1 VTVRPSLRLRAALSF
16 ALFSMALVVS
26 LVAAVLVFT
35 DDQEDDLIRGV
46 LESEIRHIRETLR
59 TDPHGIPSLS
69 DAFGAYLVRG
79 PADREALPPYL
90 RSVGPGE
97 SEVEVGEIEYH
108 VRVEA
113 QDGIEIYLAYDVT
126 RHERK
131 LRAFRDF
138 LFAAVGLASLLSAW
152 LGFAL
157 AGRIV
162 GPVLDLARQVR
173 RLAPDA
179 PHTTFAE
186 SYRDREVL
194 QLAEA
199 FDAYHRRVA
208 AAIARETAFTATV
221 SHELRTPLTAI
232 QTGTELLSQET
243 GLSAKGRQRATTIL
257 RAAER
262 MAGAIE
268 SLLLLAR
275 ETPADGVQAV
285 ALEPLV
291 REAVAAV
298 ADELREGV
306 DLVIAVPPDASV
318 STYPTALHLTLVN
331 LLRNAAAHTAAGRI
345 EVSSD
350 GSALVIRDTGGGI
363 PPADQPYVFDRFYR
377 GANARTSGSG
387 LGLAIVRQMADRFG
401 WRVVIESGPGEGTE
415 VRILFPPTSPKLHS
429 S

>member
-1 VTVRPSLRLRAALSF
+1 MGPSLRLRATLSF
-16 ALFSMALVVS
+16 ALFSMVLVVS

-46 LESEIRHIRETLR
+46 LENEMRHIRQTLR
-59 TDPHGIPSLS
+59 REPHGVPSLS
-69 DAFGAYLVRG
+69 DAFQAYLVRA

-97 SEVEVGEIEYH
+97 SEVELGEIEYH
-108 VRVEA
+108 VRVDSE
-113 QDGIEIYLAYDVT
+113 DGTDIYLAYDVT
-126 RHERK
+126 RHEQK

-138 LFAAVGLASLLSAW
+138 LYAAVAVASLLAAW
-152 LGFAL
+152 LAFAL
-157 AGRIV
+157 ASRIV
-162 GPVLDLARQVR
+162 GPVRDLARQVR
-173 RLAPDA
+173 QLAPDA

-208 AAIARETAFTATV
+208 AAIARETTFTATV

-232 QTGTELLSQET
+232 RTGAELLAQDAE
-243 GLSAKGRQRATTIL
+243 LSAKGRQRATAIL

-262 MAGAIE
+262 MADAIE

-275 ETPADGVQAV
+275 ETPADGMQPV

-298 ADELREGV
+298 ADGLRDGVELVV
-306 DLVIAVPPDASV
+306 DVPHHASV
-318 STYPTALHLTLVN
+318 ATYRPALHLALVN
-331 LLRNAAAHTAAGRI
+331 VLRNAAAHTQAGRI
-345 EVSSD
+345 EISSD
-350 GSALVIRDTGGGI
+350 GRALVVRDTGSGI
-363 PPADQPYVFDRFYR
+363 PTGDLPHVFDRFYR
-377 GANARTSGSG
+377 GTNARTSGSG

-401 WRVVIESGPGEGTE
+401 WRVVIESRPGEGTE
-415 VRILFPPTSPKLHS
+415 VRLLFPPPSPKLHS